1 MILLKTMV
9 GRVLVMVKT
18 YAADSCSVLFYLAAV
33 ISNKTSPLC
42 DCLALSEVRARKW
55 CPLSGSVLISHISK
69 IVHHSAP
76 LCLSLSKR
84 AKVLSLLGHLCPL
97 FSFVT

>member
-33 ISNKTSPLC
+33 ISNKTSLC

-55 CPLSGSVLISHISK
+55 CPLPGSVLISHISK